1 MKEFFYDFDTIG
13 TISYEVPRERVRED
27 LAELLAVEMYD
38 KVEKKR
44 KQNKKVRK
52 LIELSMLY
60 LIKVMSYETED
71 SLIDDFGDDLYAI
84 YKNEAREQQEYNYK
98 EWQEEQRWQ
107 ARHMRG

>member
-1 MKEFFYDFDTIG
+1 
-13 TISYEVPRERVRED
+13 
-27 LAELLAVEMYD
+27 
-38 KVEKKR
+38 
-44 KQNKKVRK
+44 
-52 LIELSMLY
+52 MLY

-84 YKNEAREQQEYNYK
+84 YENEAREQQEYNYK